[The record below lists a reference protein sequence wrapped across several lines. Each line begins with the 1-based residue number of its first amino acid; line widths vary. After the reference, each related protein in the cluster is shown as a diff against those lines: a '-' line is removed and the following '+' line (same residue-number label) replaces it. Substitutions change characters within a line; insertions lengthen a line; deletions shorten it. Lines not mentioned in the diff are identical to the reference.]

1 MHNLEMSDGQISLN
15 LLYQTLGS
23 TLGMQPNFNKVI
35 YYQWLVKVPFW
46 KSGPDKWSNLVF

>member
-23 TLGMQPNFNKVI
+23 TLGMQLNFNKVI
-35 YYQWLVKVPFW
+35 NYQWLVKVPFW